1 MKASVMKTLSA
12 ISLLLA
18 TMNVACTGASDIRKL
33 DNDPISTGEVDRIVN
48 ELMEEAGVTGLGL
61 AILNDNEPT
70 HLKAYGYSDKG
81 RHEPL
86 TTDSVM
92 LGASFSK
99 AVFAYVVM
107 QLVREGVLELDRPL
121 YTYLERPLPDYEDYR
136 DLADDAQWE
145 SLTIR
150 HCLSHTTGFP
160 NMRAV
165 NPRGNGKLEIFFEP
179 GTRYAYSGE
188 GVGLLQFVVEKVT
201 GTGVEELATR
211 RVFEPLGMTR
221 TSFVWQDR
229 FAGDFAVGHDITQS
243 PMEPLRW
250 TRASA
255 GGSLLTTIS
264 DYARFVAAVM
274 HGKGLDPDTWSAML
288 SPSIRI
294 TSERQFPTLPAG
306 TTEKYD
312 AIELSYGLGWGLF
325 TCGHGAAFF
334 KEGHGSGWQNYNV
347 NFIDRRT
354 SIIILTNS
362 DNGEKIFKDLLERT
376 IGDTCTPWEWE
387 GYVPY
392 YDVKPMAIGVYMYDI
407 IYMHDADKAI
417 AAYRRI
423 AASPARSSFL
433 FDEDQLNSLGYQM
446 LKEDRLA
453 AAIKLFEL
461 NVEEYPES
469 ANSYDS
475 LGEVYMIDGQTER
488 AIASYERSLELNPG
502 NRNAAEMLAKLKGDR

>member
-1 MKASVMKTLSA
+1 MTERWMKAFGA
-12 ISLLLA
+12 IFLVLA
-18 TMNVACTGASDIRKL
+18 AMNIACGNARDIRTL
-33 DNDPISTGEVDRIVN
+33 GNDPIGTAEVDRIVN
-48 ELMEEAGVTGLGL
+48 ELMDEAGVTGLSL

-70 HLKAYGYSDKG
+70 HLEAYGYRDKG
-81 RHEPL
+81 RNEPL
-86 TTDSVM
+86 TVDSVM

-107 QLVREGVLELDRPL
+107 QLVEEGVLELDRPL
-121 YTYLERPLPDYEDYR
+121 HTYLERPLPDYEDFR
-136 DLADDAQWE
+136 DLADDDRWR

-160 NMRAV
+160 NLRAV
-165 NPRGNGKLEIFFEP
+165 NPRGTGKLEIFFEP

-188 GVGLLQFVVEKVT
+188 GVNLLQFVVESVT
-201 GTGVEELATR
+201 GTGVEELAAR

-221 TSFVWQDR
+221 TSYVWQSR
-229 FAGDFAVGHDITQS
+229 FADDFAVGHDITQW

-250 TRASA
+250 THAVA

-264 DYARFVAAVM
+264 DYAQFVAAVM
-274 HGKGLDPDTWSAML
+274 GGRGLDADTRRTMF

-294 TSERQFPTLPAG
+294 TSERQFPTLQSG
-306 TTEKYD
+306 TTDRND

-334 KEGHGSGWQNYNV
+334 KEGHGSGCQNYNV

-354 SIIILTNS
+354 SIIIMTNS

-392 YDVKPMAIGVYMYDI
+392 SDVEPMSIGVYMYDI
-407 IYMHDADKAI
+407 IHLHDVGRAI
-417 AAYRRI
+417 DAYRRI
-423 AASPARSSFL
+423 AASPARNGFV

-469 ANSYDS
+469 ANTHDS
-475 LGEVYMIDGQTER
+475 LGEVYLIDGQTER

-502 NRNAAEMLAKLKGDR
+502 NRNAAEKRAKLEGDR